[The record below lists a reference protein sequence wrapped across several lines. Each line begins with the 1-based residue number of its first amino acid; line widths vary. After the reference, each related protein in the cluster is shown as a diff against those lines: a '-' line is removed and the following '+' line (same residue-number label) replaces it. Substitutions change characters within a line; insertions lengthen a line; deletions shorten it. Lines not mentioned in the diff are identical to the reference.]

1 MKAVFLKA
9 RDGPDRLLLAE
20 APTPSPKPGE
30 VLVRVHAAGVTPTEL
45 EWEPMWSTRAG
56 GARPL
61 PVIPGHEFS
70 GEVLAVGS
78 DVHGVRIGDAVFG
91 MNDWFEDGTHAEFC
105 VARAVDLAAKPA
117 SVDHRVAAM
126 VPISALTAWQGLI
139 LRARLAPGERV
150 LVHGAAGSVGHFA
163 VQIARWRG
171 AHVAGTASAHN
182 IEFLLWLGAEL
193 AVDYRAFRFEEAV
206 GTVDVVF
213 DTVGGD
219 ALARSWAVLRPGGRL
234 VTVAAGA
241 ERTGEPRV
249 RDAFFIVEPS
259 RDQLAGIAGMI
270 DSNAL
275 RPVVDSVFPLSYAK
289 LAYERRTVRGKA
301 VLDMT
306 V

>member
-45 EWEPMWSTRAG
+45 EWVPTWTTRAG

-70 GEVLAVGS
+70 GEVIALGPGAE
-78 DVHGVRIGDAVFG
+78 GVRIGEAVFG
-91 MNDWFEDGTHAEFC
+91 MTGWFEDGTQAEFC
-105 VARAVDLAAKPA
+105 VAKASDLAAKPA

-139 LRARLAPGERV
+139 ERARLAPGERV

-193 AVDYRAFRFEEAV
+193 AVDYRAFRFEEVV

-219 ALARSWAVLRPGGRL
+219 TLARSWAVLRPGGRL
-234 VTVAAGA
+234 VTVAAEA

-249 RDAFFIVEPS
+249 RDAFFIVEPN
-259 RDQLAGIAGMI
+259 RDQLAGIAGLI
-270 DSNAL
+270 DANAL
-275 RPVVDSVFPLSYAK
+275 RPVVDSVFPLSNAR
-289 LAYERRTVRGKA
+289 LAYERRTVRGKV
-301 VLDMT
+301 VLDVT
-306 V
+306 A